1 MVPFFVQRLA
11 SMFLALL
18 GITIIAFG
26 LIRFIPVDPVEAYFT
41 INQIPA
47 TEEAMTSMRQE
58 MGLDQPV
65 WTQYFNWLS
74 HALQLDFGTSFVS
87 KKAVTTELFQ
97 RFETTILLA
106 ATALIIIIVTSF
118 VIGIW
123 SAGKNGGW
131 LDWFTRTTIF
141 TIASMPSFWLAF
153 LFIYTVALKW
163 GVLPLMGW
171 GSFAHVILPSI
182 TLALG
187 FIPYYIRLIRSSM
200 REEMKKPHVLFAR
213 ARGVKETVIL
223 RKHIFKGILP
233 QLITSLAMTC
243 GGLLGG
249 AAIIENVFAISGVG
263 HFIVEAMLARDY
275 AVLQAFIVIIGG
287 LYITINFIADILC
300 AVVDPRVRLKGGAL

>member
-1 MVPFFVQRLA
+1 MSLA
-11 SMFLALL
+11 LSLAFGPQKRWVAGLVYTYHDLYNRIHAQFLA
-18 GITIIAFG
+18 G
-26 LIRFIPVDPVEAYFT
+26 LSLHLHGGF
-41 INQIPA
+41 
-47 TEEAMTSMRQE
+47 E
-58 MGLDQPV
+58 MGRL
-65 WTQYFNWLS
+65 
-74 HALQLDFGTSFVS
+74 
-87 KKAVTTELFQ
+87 TTH
-97 RFETTILLA
+97 
-106 ATALIIIIVTSF
+106 
-118 VIGIW
+118 
-123 SAGKNGGW
+123 
-131 LDWFTRTTIF
+131 
-141 TIASMPSFWLAF
+141 
-153 LFIYTVALKW
+153 
-163 GVLPLMGW
+163 GV

-275 AVLQAFIVIIGG
+275 AVLQAFIVIIGDC
-287 LYITINFIADILC
+287 ISPSIL
-300 AVVDPRVRLKGGAL
+300 